1 MSQKYK
7 MVIKKILWSEEMS
20 TEVMFLH
27 TGTVD
32 LFYSALKGPE
42 LEGFIDINMIHF
54 KRNNRKWEI
63 F

>member
-1 MSQKYK
+1 
-7 MVIKKILWSEEMS
+7 MS

-42 LEGFIDINMIHF
+42 LEVFIDINMIHF